1 VQVILEMSVPGP
13 EIPIVLVD
21 ADEARAAMLREALAG
36 SGYRI
41 DAVVGPRDDLVAA
54 MRHHKPGLVIV
65 DIESPDRDTLESMRV
80 LAGDGTQPIVMFVDE
95 SDETATVEAIRAGV
109 SAYIVDGLAP
119 NRVKPILDVAV
130 ARFREHERLKRELLE
145 ARTSLEE
152 RKLIDRAK
160 GILMDSRGLG
170 EDAAYKAL
178 RKLAMD
184 RKQRL
189 ADVARELISFA
200 QVLKR

>member
-1 VQVILEMSVPGP
+1 
-13 EIPIVLVD
+13 
-21 ADEARAAMLREALAG
+21 MLRESLAG

-41 DAVVGPRDDLVAA
+41 VAVVGPRDDLVAA
-54 MRHHKPGLVIV
+54 MRLHQPGLVIV
-65 DIESPDRDTLESMRV
+65 DIESPDRDTLESMRA
-80 LAGDGTQPIVMFVDE
+80 LAEDRTQPIVMFVDE
-95 SDETATVEAIRAGV
+95 SDEAATVEAIRAGV

-130 ARFREHERLKRELLE
+130 TRFREHERLKRELLE

-152 RKLIDRAK
+152 RKIIERAK

>member
-1 VQVILEMSVPGP
+1 MSAPGP
-13 EIPIVLVD
+13 EISIVLVD
-21 ADEARAAMLREALAG
+21 ADEARAAMLRESLAG

-41 DAVVGPRDDLVAA
+41 VAVVGPRDDLVAA
-54 MRHHKPGLVIV
+54 MRLHQPGLVIV
-65 DIESPDRDTLESMRV
+65 DIESPDRDTLESMRA
-80 LAGDGTQPIVMFVDE
+80 LAEDRTQPIVMFVDE
-95 SDETATVEAIRAGV
+95 SDEAATVEAIRAGV

-130 ARFREHERLKRELLE
+130 TRFREHERLKRELLE

-152 RKLIDRAK
+152 RKIIERAK